1 MVNKM
6 DKIFLEIFG
15 CYYKTITDIINN
27 APLTEEEVQKII
39 RNNGFS
45 ESFFHL
51 LPILNELPF
60 IEKKGD
66 KYYSLL
72 KNKIRLPLTTLEK
85 SWLKV
90 ILDNKRIKLFNNEIK
105 ENIDNIEPLY
115 KEIFFKFFDR
125 YSDGDDYS
133 SNEYISNYRKITE
146 ALKNKEIIEI
156 TYKPLKQKEEITG
169 YYLPTQI
176 EYSNKDDKF
185 RFFAAR
191 IFNNKIV
198 DYVCI
203 NIGRIKNITKSNQRL
218 ENIEKLEKYIK
229 KFEKKEV
236 IELEIYNKRNAI
248 ERFMIEFSTYEK
260 QSIFNQENET
270 CKAKIFYR
278 KNEEY
283 EILMKILSFGPV
295 IKILTPCP
303 IKDKIIEKINTQ
315 FKLNKIKR

>member
-1 MVNKM
+1 M
-6 DKIFLEIFG
+6 DKIFSEIFG
-15 CYYKTITDIINN
+15 CYYKTITDIINST
-27 APLTEEEVQKII
+27 PLTDEEVQSII

-45 ESFFHL
+45 ESSFHL
-51 LPILNELPF
+51 LPIINELPF
-60 IEKKGD
+60 IEKRGD

-90 ILDNKRIKLFNNEIK
+90 IFNNKRIKLFDDANK
-105 ENIDNIEPLY
+105 EKLDNIEPLY
-115 KEIFFKFFDR
+115 KEHFFKYFDR

-133 SNEYISNYRKITE
+133 SEEYISNYNKITK
-146 ALKNKEIIEI
+146 ALKNKDIIEI

-203 NIGRIKNITKSNQRL
+203 NIGRIKNITKSNQTL
-218 ENIEKLEKYIK
+218 KNIEKLEKYIK

-236 IELEIYNKRNAI
+236 IEIEIYNKRNAI
-248 ERFMIEFSTYEK
+248 ERFMIEFSTFEK
-260 QSIFNQENET
+260 QSEFNQENGVCT
-270 CKAKIFYR
+270 AKIFYR

-295 IKILTPCP
+295 IKVLTACSL
-303 IKDKIIEKINTQ
+303 KNKIIEKINNQ